1 VGDAYLAF
9 YSPHELKKLLKRYGV
24 EVEELGDI
32 ERVEF
37 YSGKKKI
44 VVSNPQVI
52 AFKMTGQIFYQV
64 VGTEVREENI
74 EEERLEATQERVGIS
89 EEDVNFIVEYTGAPR
104 EKAVEALAKAKGDLA
119 KAIMILRGEE
129 KT

>member
-1 VGDAYLAF
+1 MAF

-24 EVEELGDI
+24 EVEELKDI

-52 AFKMTGQIFYQV
+52 AFKMSGQIFYQV
-64 VGTEVREENI
+64 VGSEVREEAI
-74 EEERLEATQERVGIS
+74 EEKKPETPQEQVKFS
-89 EEDVNFIVEYTGAPR
+89 EEDVNFIIEYTGAPR
-104 EKAVEALAKAKGDLA
+104 EKAIEALIKAKGDLA
-119 KAIMILRGEE
+119 KAIMIIRGEE
-129 KT
+129 S

>member
-1 VGDAYLAF
+1 MAF

-24 EVEELGDI
+24 EVEELKDI

-52 AFKMTGQIFYQV
+52 AFKMSGQIFYQV
-64 VGTEVREENI
+64 VGSEVREETI
-74 EEERLEATQERVGIS
+74 EEKKPETPQEQVKIS
-89 EEDVNFIVEYTGAPR
+89 EEDVNFIIEYTGAPR
-104 EKAVEALAKAKGDLA
+104 EKAIEALIKAKGDLA
-119 KAIMILRGEE
+119 KAIMIIRGEE
-129 KT
+129 S

>member
-1 VGDAYLAF
+1 LAF

-24 EVEELGDI
+24 EVEELKDI

-52 AFKMTGQIFYQV
+52 AFKMSGQIFYQV
-64 VGTEVREENI
+64 VGSEVREEAI
-74 EEERLEATQERVGIS
+74 EEKKPETPQEQVKFS
-89 EEDVNFIVEYTGAPR
+89 EEDVNFIIEYTGAPR
-104 EKAVEALAKAKGDLA
+104 EKAIEALIKAKGDLA
-119 KAIMILRGEE
+119 KAIMIIRGEE
-129 KT
+129 S